1 MLTNLLPSTQSAGF
15 PHKVANSLPQQLVSQ
30 FIVLL
35 WNKFG
40 VDNTKTIQMF
50 EIWANPFIIVDPGFV
65 VRLLL
70 SIILFWEKKSI
81 TILLLESLKSAYL
94 HEWSS

>member
-50 EIWANPFIIVDPGFV
+50 ASCMVTGNKSQIW
-65 VRLLL
+65 
-70 SIILFWEKKSI
+70 I
-81 TILLLESLKSAYL
+81 T
-94 HEWSS
+94 